1 MHASLAV
8 TLASRL
14 PDVDVDPLTL
24 VHDPARLFSRLFFG
38 SFSRKNDGE
47 TGMRTFDPWRRV
59 DKLTDLSVTPRC
71 PINSDVMKLIQ
82 VMLKQRFN
90 TSLVR
95 VMNISLVKSKQN
107 LKFTINSK
115 SILYWHIIWS
125 LKAQHKAAEC
135 PNVVLAY
142 TSSSRAFFH
151 SVKNLSQ
158 TQKIAY
164 GRAQKRS
171 GD

>member
-1 MHASLAV
+1 
-8 TLASRL
+8 
-14 PDVDVDPLTL
+14 
-24 VHDPARLFSRLFFG
+24 
-38 SFSRKNDGE
+38 
-47 TGMRTFDPWRRV
+47 MRTFDPWRRV

-115 SILYWHIIWS
+115 SILQEMVLTQLS
-125 LKAQHKAAEC
+125 LKSKEWRNSLDRLNKQ
-135 PNVVLAY
+135 
-142 TSSSRAFFH
+142 AF
-151 SVKNLSQ
+151 
-158 TQKIAY
+158 
-164 GRAQKRS
+164 
-171 GD
+171 